1 MEYSK
6 RRNILKDGIYRI
18 LCILLELTKKQR
30 QRMLG
35 CFEMLKF
42 NFRTAVYYS
51 SYDGFESHL
60 DR

>member
-1 MEYSK
+1 
-6 RRNILKDGIYRI
+6 
-18 LCILLELTKKQR
+18 
-30 QRMLG
+30 MLG